1 MSLHTAPRCACLVAA
16 ERAISPWASIK
27 YTLLL
32 LHCLFLEFHCFFV
45 FLFVMFVPFSLLVVG
60 LCRKKTDLT
69 TLLTYEKIQEVS
81 KAKKENKT
89 KKGKKV

>member
-1 MSLHTAPRCACLVAA
+1 MQRELFPHG
-16 ERAISPWASIK
+16 ASIK

-32 LHCLFLEFHCFFV
+32 HCLFFRISLGFFV
-45 FLFVMFVPFSLLVVG
+45 GFFVMFVPFSLLDVG